1 MLQLKEYNFKNGREQ
16 PVPHSYSILSVCLGK
31 EKKKSHSV
39 SLPFYLNVLEVLLHS
54 SKLWFFTSHFTEY
67 AADFIE
73 NKRFGL
79 SETVGDENFLK
90 HISDI
95 RHNCHEDHAS
105 FYTCKIIPG
114 LK

>member
-1 MLQLKEYNFKNGREQ
+1 M
-16 PVPHSYSILSVCLGK
+16 
-31 EKKKSHSV
+31 
-39 SLPFYLNVLEVLLHS
+39 LEVLLHS